1 MKAYAYTGA
10 LQPFSLRELPTPRP
24 SAHQVLVR
32 TRYCGVCHSDVHLHE
47 GKFDLGEGQSLDL
60 PFEDGAIFGHEIY
73 GEVAQ
78 IGESVSGVRPGDKV
92 IVYPWV
98 GCGSCELCN
107 SGREY
112 ICPAGL
118 MLGGGANPGGFGDHV
133 LVPHERYLADAAGIA
148 PEQAGSLACSGLT
161 SFSAI
166 KRIPALGPHSKVV
179 LIGMGGLGMMGL
191 SVLHG
196 VHGVTPIV
204 VDVDDAKLAAASAA
218 GAGAVV
224 NAHAPD
230 ALMKIM
236 ELTGGG
242 ADAAIDFV
250 GSEHTAPLGFH
261 ALRTG
266 GKLVMVGLFGGTL
279 KVPLALIAMQVKT
292 IEGSIVGSLAN
303 FQELVALARAGKMPP
318 IPVSVRPAHQANEV
332 LDDLRH
338 GRVLG
343 RAVLQHE
350 QPA

>member
-10 LQPFSLRELPTPRP
+10 SKPLSLRELPTPRP

-60 PFEDGAIFGHEIY
+60 PFADGTVFGHEIY
-73 GEVAQ
+73 GEVAD
-78 IGESVSGVRPGDKV
+78 IGESVSSVRRGDMV

-98 GCGSCELCN
+98 GCGNCTLCN
-107 SGREY
+107 SGREH
-112 ICPAGL
+112 ICPSGL
-118 MLGGGANPGGFGDHV
+118 MIGGGINAGGFGDHV

-148 PEQAGSLACSGLT
+148 AEQAGSLACSGLT

-166 KRIPALGPHSKVV
+166 KLIPALGPHSKVV
-179 LIGMGGLGMMGL
+179 LIGIGGLGMMGL
-191 SVLHG
+191 GILRS
-196 VHGVTPIV
+196 VHGVAPIV
-204 VDVDDAKLAAASAA
+204 VDVDDGKLAAASAA

-224 NAHAPD
+224 NARAPD
-230 ALMKIM
+230 ALAKLL

-261 ALRTG
+261 ALKTG

-279 KVPLALIAMQVKT
+279 KLPLALIAMQVKT
-292 IEGSIVGSLAN
+292 IEGSNVGSLAN
-303 FQELVALARAGKMPP
+303 FQELVALARAGKVPP
-318 IPVSVRPAHQANEV
+318 IPVNVRPAHQANEV
-332 LDDLRH
+332 IDDLRH

-343 RAVLQHE
+343 RTVLQHE

>member
-10 LQPFSLRELPTPRP
+10 SKPLSLRELPTPRP

-32 TRYCGVCHSDVHLHE
+32 TRFCGVCHSDVHLHE

-60 PFEDGAIFGHEIY
+60 PFTDGTIFGHEIY
-73 GEVAQ
+73 GEVAD
-78 IGESVSGVRPGDKV
+78 IGESVSGVRRGDMV

-98 GCGSCELCN
+98 GCGNCALCN
-107 SGREY
+107 SGREH
-112 ICPAGL
+112 ICPSGL
-118 MLGGGANPGGFGDHV
+118 MIGGGVNAGGFGDHV

-166 KRIPALGPHSKVV
+166 KLIPALGPHSKVV
-179 LIGMGGLGMMGL
+179 LIGIGGLGMMGL
-191 SVLHG
+191 GILRS
-196 VHGVTPIV
+196 VHGVAPIV
-204 VDVDDAKLAAASAA
+204 VDVDDGKLAAASAA

-224 NAHAPD
+224 NARAPD
-230 ALMKIM
+230 ALAKLL

-261 ALRTG
+261 ALKTG

-279 KVPLALIAMQVKT
+279 KLPLALIAMQVKT
-292 IEGSIVGSLAN
+292 IEGSNVGSLAN
-303 FQELVALARAGKMPP
+303 FQELVALARAGKVPP
-318 IPVSVRPAHQANEV
+318 IPVNVRPAHQANEV
-332 LDDLRH
+332 IDDLRH

-343 RAVLQHE
+343 RTVLQHGE
-350 QPA
+350 PA